1 MIDCHSHII
10 PGIDDGSQ
18 DVETTLSMLKLAEAT
33 GTKKIILTPH
43 YYRGKYMIPFYELE
57 KKKLEVE
64 KLMQENN
71 INIDLF
77 IGQEVFFTRYLL
89 DYLDNKEIGT
99 INNSRYMLIE
109 LSPIEYNKEEVLET
123 LYNLKMRGKVPI
135 IAHPERYRYFQKEPF
150 TINDFI
156 DTGCLFQLNA
166 ASIGG
171 SFGSQVKKLANLY
184 LENGIYS
191 VIGSDAHGKERRTT
205 DINKYI
211 VDIEE
216 VKKGFIN
223 QATLNAEAILKND
236 EISCNGKKIEKKK
249 KSIFSNIF
257 GR

>member
-57 KKKLEVE
+57 QRKLEVE
-64 KLMQENN
+64 NLIKENN

-77 IGQEVFFTRYLL
+77 VGQEVFFSKYLL

-109 LSPIEYNKEEVLET
+109 FSPIEYNKEEVLDT

-150 TINDFI
+150 MINDLI
-156 DTGCLFQLNA
+156 ENGCLFQLNA
-166 ASIGG
+166 SSIGG
-171 SFGSQVKKLANLY
+171 GFGSEVKKLAQIY
-184 LENGIYS
+184 LENGVYS
-191 VIGSDAHGKERRTT
+191 LIGSDAHGSERRTT
-205 DINKYI
+205 DISKYI
-211 VDIEE
+211 GDIEDI
-216 VKKGFIN
+216 KKDFIE
-223 QATLNAEAILKND
+223 QVVLNGEAILKND
-236 EISCNGKKIEKKK
+236 EITYQGKKIEKRK
-249 KSIFSNIF
+249 KSIFNSIF